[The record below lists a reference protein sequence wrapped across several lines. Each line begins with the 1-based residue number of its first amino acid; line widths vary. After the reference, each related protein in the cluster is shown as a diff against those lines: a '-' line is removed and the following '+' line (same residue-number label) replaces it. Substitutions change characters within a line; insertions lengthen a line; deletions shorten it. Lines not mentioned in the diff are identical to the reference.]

1 MLLIRFLP
9 HSCGIV
15 TAILITKL
23 ILYRLLFTTRQVLS
37 IIRPEKTPARQ
48 NQPLY
53 VSNLRSGESDSYA
66 MRSLIF
72 PVRLCPVSWSLLF
85 WVNIAMH
92 TKNIKADLLL
102 LMVAAIWG
110 FSLVAQSMGLD
121 FLGPFGFNAGRF
133 LLGALT
139 LLPVLIFFHRPQQV
153 NWRAMLIGS
162 LSAGFL
168 LFMGASMQQAGLQYT
183 TAGNAGFI
191 TSMYIVLVPV
201 FGLALAQKTGLN
213 TWIGAAFAVLGLYL
227 LSVNDSFEINSGD
240 ALILFGA
247 CFWAGHVLIIA
258 KLARELD
265 NLLLSVLQFLFCG
278 VLCTLIAFVW
288 ETDRFVVT
296 NLVAAWQ
303 PLLFAGV
310 LTVGIGH
317 TLQVVGQKSAPAS
330 HAAII
335 MSLEAVFAALGGW
348 LWLNEHLTNRELTG
362 CMLMLAGVLLSQIPF
377 KGKPKATTELG
388 V

>member
-1 MLLIRFLP
+1 
-9 HSCGIV
+9 
-15 TAILITKL
+15 
-23 ILYRLLFTTRQVLS
+23 
-37 IIRPEKTPARQ
+37 
-48 NQPLY
+48 
-53 VSNLRSGESDSYA
+53 
-66 MRSLIF
+66 
-72 PVRLCPVSWSLLF
+72 
-85 WVNIAMH
+85 MH

-139 LLPVLIFFHRPQQV
+139 LLPVVVFFHRPQQV
-153 NWRAMLIGS
+153 NWRPMLIGS
-162 LSAGFL
+162 LTAGFC

-227 LSVNDSFEINSGD
+227 LSVSDSFEINSGD
-240 ALILFGA
+240 VLILLGA

-265 NLLLSVLQFLFCG
+265 NLLLSLLQFLFCG
-278 VLCTLIAFVW
+278 VLCTVIALFW
-288 ETDRFVVT
+288 ETERFVGS
-296 NLVAAWQ
+296 NIIAAWL
-303 PLLFAGV
+303 PLLFAGA

-317 TLQVVGQKSAPAS
+317 TLQVIGQKSAPAS

-348 LWLNEHLTNRELTG
+348 LWLNEHLSNRELTG

-377 KGKPKATTELG
+377 KAKPKVPAELG
-388 V
+388 A